1 MSGQSKNDVSGNT
14 WNHAKGELEA
24 EPGAELMCEL
34 LVDKDIGCWG
44 NKEKKGKRQLMPIT
58 KFADVQH

>member
-1 MSGQSKNDVSGNT
+1 MSGQSKNDVSDNT

-34 LVDKDIGCWG
+34 LVDKDIGC
-44 NKEKKGKRQLMPIT
+44 
-58 KFADVQH
+58 